1 MGRPCS
7 YETWGKKITHLFQ
20 DWKSV
25 LFVVFFFSS
34 TIWRYLEWKF
44 VVNRSL
50 FFFFPIK
57 KKKVVNLFSLAFK
70 NMKALIDQDDKPKG
84 IALMILSDLQNQ
96 ELKRRQFLPPH
107 WQQTHL
113 GQGKW
118 KTWGQSLA
126 LVALQT
132 VLHAWCHFLI
142 PSHAHWHYF
151 LCVQAQR
158 CVPAGTSNC
167 CYSWAMT
174 NSLCKHKNVI
184 SHGLKDKLGG
194 TKRKKTA
201 EPKDAHLR

>member
-1 MGRPCS
+1 MQL
-7 YETWGKKITHLFQ
+7 WNVGKKDHPLVSGLKVSFVCSFFLF
-20 DWKSV
+20 
-25 LFVVFFFSS
+25 LNN
-34 TIWRYLEWKF
+34 LEIFRVKI
-44 VVNRSL
+44 RCKQIS
-50 FFFFPIK
+50 FFFPPLK

-70 NMKALIDQDDKPKG
+70 NMKAPIDQDDKPKG